1 MPELGDVSTLMI
13 RSFRMNTSTRRR
25 FLARTLS
32 GAVLASSASGWDGWN
47 LVPYVVGAN
56 TAITGYGLFQAISL
70 LRELGF
76 PTIEVQ
82 NLVGV
87 PEPAP
92 GKFPG
97 FQLDRASDEDRRK
110 VKQALAGFQHI
121 TAHLPYTGLEY
132 FSPPGP
138 EADDGIRT
146 LEAAM
151 RTAAFLGARVAVMHP
166 KPGKG
171 MTLEES
177 WPIMIRRIRRWGDLA
192 KEHGFR
198 LALETSYPRSVAEFV
213 RLVREVDHEHVGATL
228 DVGHQSHYRE
238 LLARVAPGER
248 STAKGIR
255 AYNDTNIE
263 IVEGLGAKLI
273 HLHVHD
279 IDPATWKEHQ
289 PLVYGFVDYPRLI
302 AKLREVRYE
311 GVMVFEIAG
320 PADRMRQYLAQA
332 KRKLE
337 GYLGRA

>member
-1 MPELGDVSTLMI
+1 MLGS
-13 RSFRMNTSTRRR
+13 
-25 FLARTLS
+25 LS
-32 GAVLASSASGWDGWN
+32 GAVLVSSASGWDEWD
-47 LVPYVVGAN
+47 LVPYVIGAS
-56 TAITGYGLFQAISL
+56 TAVTGYGLFQSIAL
-70 LRELGF
+70 LRDLGF

-87 PEPAP
+87 PEPTP

-97 FQLDRASDEDRRK
+97 FRLDRADEQERGK
-110 VKQALAGFQHI
+110 VKQALAGFELV

-138 EADDGIRT
+138 EADNAIRT
-146 LEAAM
+146 LEGAM
-151 RTAAFLGARVAVMHP
+151 RTAAFLGARVAVLHS
-166 KPGKG
+166 KPGAG

-177 WPIMIRRIRRWGDLA
+177 WPILIRRIRRWGDLA
-192 KEHGFR
+192 KEHDFR
-198 LALETSYPRSVAEFV
+198 LALETGYPRSVADFV

-248 STAKGIR
+248 ATAKGIR

-263 IVEGLGAKLI
+263 IVERLGRKLI

-289 PLVYGFVDYPRLI
+289 PLVHGFIDYPRLI
-302 AKLREVRYE
+302 GKLREIRYE
-311 GVMVFEIAG
+311 GVMVLEIAG

-332 KRKLE
+332 RRKLE
-337 GYLGRA
+337 GYLSEA